1 MFKVLMDKRAAKSRQ
16 LTTAAA
22 GGGTHAVAV
31 ADAGKGVAKRA
42 KL

>member
-1 MFKVLMDKRAAKSRQ
+1 MDRSAAESRK